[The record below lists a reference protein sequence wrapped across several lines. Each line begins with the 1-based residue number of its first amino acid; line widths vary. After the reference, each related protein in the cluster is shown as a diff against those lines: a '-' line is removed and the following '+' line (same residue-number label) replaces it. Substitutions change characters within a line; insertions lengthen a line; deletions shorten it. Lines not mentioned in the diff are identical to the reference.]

1 MTDEYKDENIITL
14 TDEDGKEC
22 NFEVM
27 AEKEIEGITYY
38 ALLPLE
44 DNENGEYVLLK
55 LEKDEDGEDILVSVD
70 DDDEFDRVSDIFE
83 DEVFSDIDYD
93 ENSDK

>member
-1 MTDEYKDENIITL
+1 MTDEYKDENVMTL

-55 LEKDEDGEDILVSVD
+55 LEKDEAGEDILVSVD

-83 DEVFSDIDYD
+83 DEFFSDIDYD

>member
-1 MTDEYKDENIITL
+1 MTDEYKDEDIMTL

-70 DDDEFDRVSDIFE
+70 DDDEFDRVSGIFE
-83 DEVFSDIDYD
+83 DEFFSDIDYD

>member
-1 MTDEYKDENIITL
+1 MTDEYKDENIMTL

-44 DNENGEYVLLK
+44 DNENGECVLLK

-83 DEVFSDIDYD
+83 DEFFSDIDYD

>member
-83 DEVFSDIDYD
+83 DEAFSDIDYD
-93 ENSDK
+93 EKSDK

>member
-1 MTDEYKDENIITL
+1 MTDEYKDENIMTL

-70 DDDEFDRVSDIFE
+70 DDRVSDIFE
-83 DEVFSDIDYD
+83 DEFFSDIDYD

>member
-27 AEKEIEGITYY
+27 AEKEIEGITSY
-38 ALLPLE
+38 ALLQLE

-83 DEVFSDIDYD
+83 DEFFSDIDYD

>member
-1 MTDEYKDENIITL
+1 MTDEYRDENIITL

-55 LEKDEDGEDILVSVD
+55 LEKDEDGEYILVSVD

-83 DEVFSDIDYD
+83 DEFFSDIDYD
-93 ENSDK
+93 DNSDK

>member
-1 MTDEYKDENIITL
+1 MTDEYRDENIITL

-83 DEVFSDIDYD
+83 DEFFSDIDYD
-93 ENSDK
+93 DNSDR

>member
-1 MTDEYKDENIITL
+1 MTDEYRDENIITL
-14 TDEDGKEC
+14 TDEDGTEC

-83 DEVFSDIDYD
+83 DEFFSDIDYD
-93 ENSDK
+93 DNSDK

>member
-1 MTDEYKDENIITL
+1 MTDEYKDENIMTL

-55 LEKDEDGEDILVSVD
+55 LEKDEAGEDILVSVD

-83 DEVFSDIDYD
+83 DEFFSDIDYD

>member
-1 MTDEYKDENIITL
+1 MADEYNDANILTL

-22 NFEVM
+22 SFEVI
-27 AEKEIEGITYY
+27 AEREIEGITYY

-44 DNENGEYVLLK
+44 DNEDGEYVLLK
-55 LEKDEDGEDILVSVD
+55 LEEDEDG
-70 DDDEFDRVSDIFE
+70 EFDRVSDIFE

>member
-1 MTDEYKDENIITL
+1 MTDEYKDEDIMTL

-83 DEVFSDIDYD
+83 DEFFSDIDYD

>member
-1 MTDEYKDENIITL
+1 MTDEYRDENIITL

-55 LEKDEDGEDILVSVD
+55 LEKDEDG
-70 DDDEFDRVSDIFE
+70 
-83 DEVFSDIDYD
+83 
-93 ENSDK
+93 

>member
-27 AEKEIEGITYY
+27 AEREIEGITYY

-55 LEKDEDGEDILVSVD
+55 LEKDEDGEDVLVSVD

-83 DEVFSDIDYD
+83 DEFFSDIDYD
-93 ENSDK
+93 DNSDK